1 MKKIT
6 FMLSLL
12 MSMGAMTTSAQ
23 VLSRTGWIVTTSG
36 ECDDNTSGHAAAIID
51 GKNDTY
57 WHSNW
62 GGGNAS
68 GDATN
73 TLPQF
78 FQLDLGS
85 EQEFQ
90 TIGYMPRPGIGDN
103 GVVKGFSLYVSD
115 SPFETVSSSKTAAQ
129 VVNGLGTPAMTGTF
143 NYDGETSASLKTA
156 TASSILK
163 GRYVLF
169 VVTDAVSTQINE
181 TDPSKSKYF
190 ASCAEFYLAKG
201 TTIESKTVTYHYKV
215 DGVEYATRSVQCVDV
230 TTANVPTIDYLANGT
245 ITDNADGSKDVTCT
259 TAYPFVAQ
267 ATFDANTAHWY
278 SMAVRAGSGNYL
290 LAAKDNGKVGTITK
304 ELLGCPE
311 GIGNEMQWAFVGNL
325 KDGFKLYNKANN
337 KQVVVKQVSETV
349 NNKTT
354 NYTQLELAENDGAA
368 LKLRK
373 DNNGFGLYAT
383 EGNCFNRFDEN
394 RIAEWSGFDDGSTF
408 RIQEPN
414 DYILNYAAQYSLYDD
429 NGAPEGAI
437 GANSYLSVAEN
448 LNAFKAAY
456 TAASAEGATAE
467 QIKALVAEN
476 EKIASATTT
485 TMEIGKYYR
494 LYNKQHHKYACLN
507 DNPAQVT
514 SKLIGTDNSKGA
526 SSVFYIEN
534 AEAGRYRIKVE
545 DLTLGKAK
553 LKNANPAYGGANIEL
568 GDDNY
573 GSKGSYVISHV
584 GKTFLFFDKA
594 TGSDYSYIHAGESGK
609 CMVGWEANNPASQWY
624 VVPATDV
631 EIDMTAQGDKKYA
644 SAYLPFGVSN
654 VAGATAYTGA
664 LNAEKNAIDM
674 TATTAVPANTGFV
687 LVGTEDKA
695 TLTIGEAAAIEG
707 NALIGTNTG
716 IAFAEATPKANY
728 LVFGVNADKV
738 GFYTPGN
745 VTAIPANKAYINAS
759 ALSVSA
765 IALNFGNTVTGIN
778 AATINNGE
786 NNAPIYDLSG
796 RRVWAPV
803 KGGLYIQN
811 GKKLVK

>member
-23 VLSRTGWIVTTSG
+23 VLSRTGWTVTVSG
-36 ECDDNTSGHAAAIID
+36 ENANDGGGKDAIID
-51 GKNDTY
+51 GNNSTY
-57 WHSNW
+57 WHSRYNNS
-62 GGGNAS
+62 GT
-68 GDATN
+68 GDATQ

-78 FQLDLGS
+78 FVIDLG
-85 EQEFQ
+85 QETSFGS
-90 TIGYMPRPGIGDN
+90 IGYVARPNSGN
-103 GVVKGFSLYVSD
+103 GAATSFKLYVSNT
-115 SPFETVSSSKTAAQ
+115 PFESVSDSKSAASI
-129 VVNGLGTPAMTGTF
+129 VNALGEPAISGTF
-143 NYDGETSASLKTA
+143 TYANGEGQTIKKAGST
-156 TASSILK
+156 TELK
-163 GRYVLF
+163 GRYVMF
-169 VVTDAVSTQINE
+169 VVTGSNNG
-181 TDPSKSKYF
+181 SH
-190 ASCAEFYLAKG
+190 ASCAEFYLSTELFKN
-201 TTIESKTVTYHYKV
+201 VTYHYML
-215 DGVEYATRSVQCVDV
+215 DGKEVATKTVGCPSSEEPV
-230 TTANVPTIDYLANGT
+230 TPEVALFINGT
-245 ITDNADGSKDVTCT
+245 VTKTDDSNYEVTCT
-259 TAYPFVAQ
+259 LPFTAAESYDAATAKWYAIDMHNNQ
-267 ATFDANTAHWY
+267 ANFLWKGNDDNSIAIEAIGKTTTPSLSDNYQWTI
-278 SMAVRAGSGNYL
+278 VGNY
-290 LAAKDNGKVGTITK
+290 T
-304 ELLGCPE
+304 E
-311 GIGNEMQWAFVGNL
+311 GYR
-325 KDGFKLYNKANN
+325 LYNKATN
-337 KQVVVKQVSETV
+337 KAAAFSGSSLALSETGDV
-349 NNKTT
+349 FKIAASTGSNK
-354 NYTQLELAENDGAA
+354 A
-368 LKLRK
+368 
-373 DNNGFGLYAT
+373 NGFCFYKT
-383 EGNCFNRFDEN
+383 EGNYLNHQGSSVLTWTSADE
-394 RIAEWSGFDDGSTF
+394 GSTMHV
-408 RIQEPN
+408 QAPES
-414 DYILNYAAQYSLYDD
+414 YSLAYAQTYVNYSDE
-429 NGAPEGAI
+429 GAPGGAI

-456 TAASAEGATAE
+456 AAASAENATAE
-467 QIKALVAEN
+467 QIKTLEEQNAKVAAGN
-476 EKIASATTT
+476 TS
-485 TMEIGKYYR
+485 TMEVGKYYR

-514 SKLIGTDNSKGA
+514 SKLSGTVNGKGA

-534 AEAGRYRIKVE
+534 AEAGSGRYRIKVE
-545 DLTLGKAK
+545 GLTLGKAK
-553 LKNANPAYGGANIEL
+553 LNAGDGSGANIEL

-573 GSKGSYVISHV
+573 GSKGSYAISHV
-584 GKTFLFFDKA
+584 GKTFLFFDQA
-594 TGSDYSYIHAGESGK
+594 TGSNYSYIHGGESGT

-631 EIDMTAQGDKKYA
+631 EIAMTAQGGKKYA

-664 LNAEKNAIDM
+664 LNADKNAIDM

-695 TLTIGEAAAIEG
+695 TLTIGTADAISG
-707 NALIGTNTG
+707 TNALTGTNTG

-728 LVFGVNADKV
+728 LVFGVNNGTV

-759 ALSVSA
+759 EISNQA

>member
-12 MSMGAMTTSAQ
+12 MSMGAMSTSAQ
-23 VLSRTGWIVTTSG
+23 VLSRTGWTVAVSG
-36 ECDDNTSGHAAAIID
+36 EQPHDGGGKAALID
-51 GKNDTY
+51 GDNSTF
-57 WHSNW
+57 WHSRYDANR
-62 GGGNAS
+62 GS
-68 GDATN
+68 GDVTK

-78 FQLDLGS
+78 FVIDLGK
-85 EQEFQ
+85 ETAFK
-90 TIGYMPRPGIGDN
+90 TIGYMPRSGGGN
-103 GVVKGFSLYVSD
+103 GRVTAFKLYVSD
-115 SPFETVSSSKTAAQ
+115 TEFESVSNDKSAASI
-129 VVNGLGTPAMTGTF
+129 VNALSGDPAMTGTF
-143 NYDGETSASLKTA
+143 SYDGDKGQVLKTA
-156 TASSILK
+156 TSDTELS
-163 GRYVLF
+163 GRYVMF
-169 VVTDAVSTQINE
+169 VITAATTDHDAV
-181 TDPSKSKYF
+181 
-190 ASCAEFYLAKG
+190 ASCAEFYL
-201 TTIESKTVTYHYKV
+201 SKDASLATKHITYHYKV
-215 DGVEYATRSVQCVDV
+215 DGTEVATKTAEVVIPEDQVPNLGVLTNGAVTKTDDSNYDV
-230 TTANVPTIDYLANGT
+230 ACTSNIPFTAAESYNAATAKWYVIDIHNNQANFLLKG
-245 ITDNADGSKDVTCT
+245 NADNSIAIETLGKT
-259 TAYPFVAQ
+259 TTP
-267 ATFDANTAHWY
+267 TL
-278 SMAVRAGSGNYL
+278 S
-290 LAAKDNGKVGTITK
+290 DNF
-304 ELLGCPE
+304 
-311 GIGNEMQWAFVGNL
+311 QWTFVGNINE
-325 KDGFKLYNKANN
+325 GYRIYNKATN
-337 KQVVVKQVSETV
+337 KAVALNGNAWSLSEAGDAFKIAASTGA
-349 NNKTT
+349 NK
-354 NYTQLELAENDGAA
+354 A
-368 LKLRK
+368 
-373 DNNGFGLYAT
+373 NGFCFYKEEGKYLNYNSAT
-383 EGNCFNRFDEN
+383 NVLETYSDND
-394 RIAEWSGFDDGSTF
+394 AGSTMHV
-408 RIQEPN
+408 QAPESYPLAYAQTYANYN
-414 DYILNYAAQYSLYDD
+414 DA
-429 NGAPEGAI
+429 GAPEGAI
-437 GANSYLSVAEN
+437 GANSYLTIAEN

-467 QIKALVAEN
+467 QIKTLEEQNAKVAAGN
-476 EKIASATTT
+476 AS
-485 TMEIGKYYR
+485 TMEVGKYYR

-514 SKLIGTDNSKGA
+514 SKLSGTDNGKGA

-545 DLTLGKAK
+545 NLTLGKAK
-553 LKNANPAYGGANIEL
+553 LKDGGAAYGGANIEL

-584 GKTFLFFDKA
+584 GKTFLFFDQA
-594 TGSDYSYIHAGESGK
+594 TGSDYSYIHAGENGT
-609 CMVGWEANNPASQWY
+609 CMVGWNAAAPASQWY

-644 SAYLPFGVSN
+644 SAYLPFDVSN

-674 TATTAVPANTGFV
+674 TATTSVPANNGFV
-687 LVGTEDKA
+687 LVGTENKA
-695 TLTIGEAAAIEG
+695 TLTIGKAAAIEG
-707 NALIGTNTG
+707 DNALTGTNTG

-759 ALSVSA
+759 ALSTEA

>member
-23 VLSRTGWIVTTSG
+23 VLQRAGWTVTTSG
-36 ECDDNTSGHAAAIID
+36 ECDDSNTGHAAAIID

-62 GGGNAS
+62 GNTNGS
-68 GDATN
+68 GDTSKK
-73 TLPQF
+73 LPQF

-85 EQEFQ
+85 AQDFQ
-90 TIGYMPRPGIGDN
+90 TIGYMPRKNVKYN
-103 GVVKGFSLYVSD
+103 GVVKGYKLYVSD
-115 SPFETVSSSKTAAQ
+115 SPFETVGNGKTAAQ
-129 VVNGLGTPAMTGTF
+129 IVSALGDPAMEGTF
-143 NYDGETSASLKTA
+143 SYEGENTASLKTA
-156 TASSILK
+156 TATSVLR

-169 VVTDAVSTQINE
+169 VVTDAVATTN
-181 TDPSKSKYF
+181 DHY

-201 TTIESKTVTYHYKV
+201 TTIEPKTMTYHYKV
-215 DGVEYATRSVQCVDV
+215 DGVEYATRTIQYVDAS
-230 TTANVPTIDYLANGT
+230 TAPSVPTVDYLANGT
-245 ITDNADGSKDVTCT
+245 ITDNADGSKDVACT

-267 ATFDANTAHWY
+267 TTFDANTAHWY
-278 SMAVRAGSGNYL
+278 SMAVRANDGNHL

-325 KDGFKLYNKANN
+325 KDGFTLYNKANN
-337 KQVVVKQVSETV
+337 KQIVVKQVTETV
-349 NNKTT
+349 NNKETT
-354 NYTQLELAENDGAA
+354 YTQFDLADNEGAA

-383 EGNCFNRFDEN
+383 EGYCFNRFDQD
-394 RIAEWSGFDDGSTF
+394 RIAQWEGFDDGSTF

-414 DYILNYAAQYSLYDD
+414 DYVLNYAAQYSLYDD

-437 GANSYLSVAEN
+437 GANSYLNVAEN

-456 TAASAEGATAE
+456 TAAKAGATTE
-467 QIKALVAEN
+467 TLNALAAQNKKVEEGLGETIQA
-476 EKIASATTT
+476 
-485 TMEIGKYYR
+485 GKYYR
-494 LYNKQHHKYACLN
+494 LVNAASKKTLYFDASGVMKSA
-507 DNPAQVT
+507 DNVSKSAT
-514 SKLIGTDNSKGA
+514 SVVK
-526 SSVFYIEN
+526 FEN
-534 AEAGRYRIKVE
+534 AETGRFRMKLEGKTFGKRVGNNQAI
-545 DLTLGKAK
+545 TLEA
-553 LKNANPAYGGANIEL
+553 
-568 GDDNY
+568 DNS
-573 GSKGSYVISHV
+573 GNKGSYKVVQV
-584 GKTFLFFDKA
+584 GTHFAFYDMVSNVSDRSYLHCNGSAANTLFAWD
-594 TGSDYSYIHAGESGK
+594 AGDINS
-609 CMVGWEANNPASQWY
+609 PSRWY
-624 VVPATDV
+624 VIPATDV

-644 SAYLPFGVSN
+644 SAYLPFAVSN

-664 LNAEKNAIDM
+664 LNAEKNTIDM
-674 TATTAVPANTGFV
+674 TATTSVPANTGFV

-707 NALIGTNTG
+707 NALTGTNTG

-745 VTAIPANKAYINAS
+745 VTAIPANKAYIDAS
-759 ALSVSA
+759 EVSGSA

>member
-23 VLSRTGWIVTTSG
+23 VLSRTGWTVTTSG
-36 ECDDNTSGHAAAIID
+36 ECDDSNTGHAAAIID

-62 GGGNAS
+62 GNTNGS
-68 GDATN
+68 GDTSKQ
-73 TLPQF
+73 LPQF

-90 TIGYMPRPGIGDN
+90 TIGYMPRKNVKDN
-103 GVVKGFSLYVSD
+103 GVVKGYKLYVSD
-115 SPFETVSSSKTAAQ
+115 RPFETVSSSKTAAQ
-129 VVNGLGTPAMTGTF
+129 IVSALGEPAMKGTF
-143 NYDGETSASLKTA
+143 SYEGENTASLKTA
-156 TASSILK
+156 TATSVLK

-169 VVTDAVSTQINE
+169 VVTDAVATTN
-181 TDPSKSKYF
+181 DHY

-201 TTIESKTVTYHYKV
+201 TTIESKTMTYHYKV
-215 DGVEYATRSVQCVDV
+215 DGVEYATRTISYFDAS
-230 TTANVPTIDYLANGT
+230 TAPGVPTVDYLANGAMT
-245 ITDNADGSKDVTCT
+245 KTDDSNYDVACT

-267 ATFDANTAHWY
+267 TTFDANTAHWY
-278 SMAVRAGSGNYL
+278 SMAVRANDGNHL

-325 KDGFKLYNKANN
+325 KDGFTLYNKANN
-337 KQVVVKQVSETV
+337 KQIVVKQVTETV
-349 NNKTT
+349 NNKETT
-354 NYTQLELAENDGAA
+354 YTQFDLADNEGAA

-383 EGNCFNRFDEN
+383 EGYCFNRFDQD
-394 RIAEWSGFDDGSTF
+394 RIAQWEGFDDGSTF

-414 DYILNYAAQYSLYDD
+414 DYVLNYAAQYSLYDD

-437 GANSYLSVAEN
+437 GANSYLNVAEN
-448 LNAFKAAY
+448 LNAFKTAYEAAK
-456 TAASAEGATAE
+456 AGATTE
-467 QIKALVAEN
+467 TLKALAAQNKKVKDGLGETIQA
-476 EKIASATTT
+476 
-485 TMEIGKYYR
+485 GKYYR
-494 LYNKQHHKYACLN
+494 LVNANSKRTLYFDASGVMKSA
-507 DNPAQVT
+507 DNVSKSAT
-514 SKLIGTDNSKGA
+514 SVVKFDNAESGRFRMKLEGKTFGKRVGNNQAITLEADNSG
-526 SSVFYIEN
+526 N
-534 AEAGRYRIKVE
+534 
-545 DLTLGKAK
+545 
-553 LKNANPAYGGANIEL
+553 
-568 GDDNY
+568 
-573 GSKGSYVISHV
+573 KGSYKVVQVGTHFAFYDMVSNVSDRSYLHCNGSAANTLFAWDAGDINSPSRWFVI
-584 GKTFLFFDKA
+584 
-594 TGSDYSYIHAGESGK
+594 
-609 CMVGWEANNPASQWY
+609 
-624 VVPATDV
+624 PATDV
-631 EIDMTAQGDKKYA
+631 EIDMTAQGDNTYA
-644 SAYLPFGVSN
+644 SAYLPFAVSN

-687 LVGTEDKA
+687 LVGTADKA

-707 NALIGTNTG
+707 NALTGTNTG

-759 ALSVSA
+759 ALSASA

>member
-23 VLSRTGWIVTTSG
+23 VLSRTGWTVTVSG
-36 ECDDNTSGHAAAIID
+36 ENANDGGGKDAIID
-51 GKNDTY
+51 GNNSTY
-57 WHSNW
+57 WHSRYNNS
-62 GGGNAS
+62 GT
-68 GDATN
+68 GDATQ

-78 FQLDLGS
+78 FVIDLG
-85 EQEFQ
+85 QETSFGS
-90 TIGYMPRPGIGDN
+90 IGYVARPNSGN
-103 GVVKGFSLYVSD
+103 GAATSFKLYVSNT
-115 SPFETVSSSKTAAQ
+115 PFESVSDSKSAASI
-129 VVNGLGTPAMTGTF
+129 VNALGEPAISGTF
-143 NYDGETSASLKTA
+143 TYANGEGQTIKKAAST
-156 TASSILK
+156 TELK
-163 GRYVLF
+163 GRYVMF
-169 VVTDAVSTQINE
+169 VVTGSNNG
-181 TDPSKSKYF
+181 SH
-190 ASCAEFYLAKG
+190 ASCAEFYLSTELFKN
-201 TTIESKTVTYHYKV
+201 VTYHYML
-215 DGVEYATRSVQCVDV
+215 DGKEVATKTVGCPSSEEPV
-230 TTANVPTIDYLANGT
+230 TPEVALFINGT
-245 ITDNADGSKDVTCT
+245 VTKTDDSNYEVTCT
-259 TAYPFVAQ
+259 LPFTAAESYDAATAKWYAIDMHNNQ
-267 ATFDANTAHWY
+267 ANFLWKGNDDNSIAIEAIGKTTTPSLSDNYQWTI
-278 SMAVRAGSGNYL
+278 VGNY
-290 LAAKDNGKVGTITK
+290 T
-304 ELLGCPE
+304 E
-311 GIGNEMQWAFVGNL
+311 GYR
-325 KDGFKLYNKANN
+325 LYNKATN
-337 KQVVVKQVSETV
+337 KAAAFSGSSLALSETGDV
-349 NNKTT
+349 FKIAASTGSNK
-354 NYTQLELAENDGAA
+354 A
-368 LKLRK
+368 
-373 DNNGFGLYAT
+373 NGFCFYKT
-383 EGNCFNRFDEN
+383 EGNYLNHQGSSVLTWTSADE
-394 RIAEWSGFDDGSTF
+394 GSTMHV
-408 RIQEPN
+408 QAPES
-414 DYILNYAAQYSLYDD
+414 YSLAYAQTYVNYSDE
-429 NGAPEGAI
+429 GAPEGAI

-456 TAASAEGATAE
+456 AAASAENATAE
-467 QIKALVAEN
+467 QIKTLEEQNAKVAAGN
-476 EKIASATTT
+476 TS
-485 TMEIGKYYR
+485 TMEVGKYYR

-514 SKLIGTDNSKGA
+514 SKLSGTVNGKGA

-534 AEAGRYRIKVE
+534 AEAGSGRYRIKVE
-545 DLTLGKAK
+545 GLTLGKAK
-553 LKNANPAYGGANIEL
+553 LNAGGGSGANIEL

-573 GSKGSYVISHV
+573 GSKGSYAISHV
-584 GKTFLFFDKA
+584 GKTFLFFDQA
-594 TGSDYSYIHAGESGK
+594 TGSNYSYIHGGESGT

-631 EIDMTAQGDKKYA
+631 EIAMTAQGGKKYA

-664 LNAEKNAIDM
+664 LNADKNAIDM

-695 TLTIGEAAAIEG
+695 TLTIGTADAISG
-707 NALIGTNTG
+707 TNALTGTNTG

-728 LVFGVNADKV
+728 LVFGVNNGTV

-759 ALSVSA
+759 EISNQA

>member
-23 VLSRTGWIVTTSG
+23 VLSRAGWTVTTSG
-36 ECDDNTSGHAAAIID
+36 ECDDNGYGHAAAIID
-51 GKNDTY
+51 GNNNSF

-62 GGGNAS
+62 GGSNAS
-68 GDATN
+68 GDTSKRM
-73 TLPQF
+73 PQF
-78 FQLDLGS
+78 FQVDLGS

-90 TIGYMPRPGIGDN
+90 TIGYMPRTQLDAN
-103 GVVKGFSLYVSD
+103 GVVKGYKLYVSN
-115 SPFETVSSSKTAAQ
+115 SPFETVSGSKTAAQ
-129 VVNGLGTPAMTGTF
+129 IVSALGEPAMKGTF
-143 NYDGETSASLKTA
+143 SYDGETSASLKTA
-156 TASSILK
+156 TAPSVLK

-169 VVTDAVSTQINE
+169 VVTDAVTKE
-181 TDPSKSKYF
+181 APKCF
-190 ASCAEFYLAKG
+190 ATCAEFYLSKDASIAAKS
-201 TTIESKTVTYHYKV
+201 ITYHYMV
-215 DGVEYATRSVQCVDV
+215 DGTEMATKTTEVVIPEEQVPNLGVLTNGAV
-230 TTANVPTIDYLANGT
+230 TK
-245 ITDNADGSKDVTCT
+245 TDDSNYEVTCT
-259 TAYPFVAQ
+259 SNIPFTAAENYNA
-267 ATFDANTAHWY
+267 ATAKWY
-278 SMAVRAGSGNYL
+278 VIDMHNNQGNL
-290 LAAKDNGKVGTITK
+290 LWKGNDDNSIAIETIGKTTTPS
-304 ELLGCPE
+304 LSD
-311 GIGNEMQWAFVGNL
+311 NYQWTFVGNL
-325 KDGFKLYNKANN
+325 TDGYKLYNKATN
-337 KQVVVKQVSETV
+337 KAAAFSGDALALSETGDV
-349 NNKTT
+349 FKIAASTATNK
-354 NYTQLELAENDGAA
+354 A
-368 LKLRK
+368 
-373 DNNGFGLYAT
+373 NGFCFYKT
-383 EGNCFNRFDEN
+383 EGNYLNHQGTGVKTWTKTDE
-394 RIAEWSGFDDGSTF
+394 GSTMHV
-408 RIQEPN
+408 QAPESYPLA
-414 DYILNYAAQYSLYDD
+414 YAQTYVNYSDE
-429 NGAPEGAI
+429 GAPEEAI
-437 GANSYLSVAEN
+437 GANTYLVVADN

-467 QIKALVAEN
+467 QIKTLEEQNAKVAAGN
-476 EKIASATTT
+476 AS
-485 TMEIGKYYR
+485 TMEVGKYYR

-514 SKLIGTDNSKGA
+514 SKLIGTVNGKGA

-534 AEAGRYRIKVE
+534 AEAGSGRYRIKVGG
-545 DLTLGKAK
+545 LTLGKVSMST
-553 LKNANPAYGGANIEL
+553 NIAL

-573 GSKGSYVISHV
+573 ANKGGYVISHV
-584 GKTFLFFDKA
+584 GKTFLFFDQV
-594 TGSDYSYIHAGESGK
+594 TGSNYSYIHGGDSGER
-609 CMVGWEANNPASQWY
+609 MVGWEANNNASQWY
-624 VVPATDV
+624 VIPATDV
-631 EIDMTAQGDKKYA
+631 EIDMTSQGDKMYA

-674 TATTAVPANTGFV
+674 TATTAVPANIGFV

-695 TLTIGEAAAIEG
+695 TLTIGEATAIAGE
-707 NALIGTNTG
+707 NVLTGTNTG

-759 ALSVSA
+759 ALSASA

-786 NNAPIYDLSG
+786 SNAPIYDLSG

>member
-23 VLSRTGWIVTTSG
+23 VLSRAGWSVTVSG
-36 ECDDNTSGHAAAIID
+36 EQPHDGGGKAALID
-51 GKNDTY
+51 GDNSTF
-57 WHSNW
+57 WHSRYDANR
-62 GGGNAS
+62 GS
-68 GDATN
+68 GDVTK

-78 FQLDLGS
+78 FVIDLGK
-85 EQEFQ
+85 ETAFK
-90 TIGYMPRPGIGDN
+90 TIGYMPRPGGGN
-103 GVVKGFSLYVSD
+103 GRVTAFKLYVSNTE
-115 SPFETVSSSKTAAQ
+115 FESVSNDKSAASI
-129 VVNGLGTPAMTGTF
+129 VNALSGDPAMTGTF
-143 NYDGETSASLKTA
+143 SYDGDNGQVLKTA
-156 TASSILK
+156 TSDTELR
-163 GRYVLF
+163 GRYVMF
-169 VVTDAVSTQINE
+169 VITGATTDGAAV
-181 TDPSKSKYF
+181 
-190 ASCAEFYLAKG
+190 ASCAEFYL
-201 TTIESKTVTYHYKV
+201 SKDASIATKHITYHYKV
-215 DGVEYATRSVQCVDV
+215 DGTEVATKTAEVVIPEDQVPNLGVLTNGEVTKTDDSNYDV
-230 TTANVPTIDYLANGT
+230 ACTSNIPFTAAESYNAATAKWYVIDIHNNQANFLLKG
-245 ITDNADGSKDVTCT
+245 NADNSIAVETLGKT
-259 TAYPFVAQ
+259 TTP
-267 ATFDANTAHWY
+267 TL
-278 SMAVRAGSGNYL
+278 S
-290 LAAKDNGKVGTITK
+290 DNF
-304 ELLGCPE
+304 
-311 GIGNEMQWAFVGNL
+311 QWTFVGNINE
-325 KDGFKLYNKANN
+325 GYRIYNKATN
-337 KQVVVKQVSETV
+337 KAVALNGSAWSLGEAGDAFKIAVSTGA
-349 NNKTT
+349 NK
-354 NYTQLELAENDGAA
+354 A
-368 LKLRK
+368 
-373 DNNGFGLYAT
+373 NGFCFYKEEGKYLNYNSAT
-383 EGNCFNRFDEN
+383 NVLETYSDND
-394 RIAEWSGFDDGSTF
+394 AGSTMHV
-408 RIQEPN
+408 QAPESYPLA
-414 DYILNYAAQYSLYDD
+414 YAQTYVNYSDE
-429 NGAPEGAI
+429 GAPEEAI
-437 GANSYLSVAEN
+437 GANTYLVVADN

-456 TAASAEGATAE
+456 IAASAEGATAE
-467 QIKALVAEN
+467 QIKTLEEQNAKVAAGN
-476 EKIASATTT
+476 AS
-485 TMEIGKYYR
+485 TMEVGKYYR

-514 SKLIGTDNSKGA
+514 SKLSGTDNGKGA

-534 AEAGRYRIKVE
+534 AEVGRYRIKVE
-545 DLTLGKAK
+545 NLTLGKAK
-553 LKNANPAYGGANIEL
+553 LKAGGAANGGANIEL

-584 GKTFLFFDKA
+584 GKTFLFFDQA
-594 TGSDYSYIHAGESGK
+594 TGSDYSYIHAGENGT
-609 CMVGWEANNPASQWY
+609 CMVGWNATAPASQWY

-695 TLTIGEAAAIEG
+695 TLTIGEPTAIAGE
-707 NALIGTNTG
+707 NVLTGTNTG

-728 LVFGVNADKV
+728 LVFGVNAGNV

-759 ALSVSA
+759 ALSASA

-786 NNAPIYDLSG
+786 SNAPIYDLSG

>member
-23 VLSRTGWIVTTSG
+23 VLSRTGWTVTVSG
-36 ECDDNTSGHAAAIID
+36 ENANDGGGKDAIID
-51 GKNDTY
+51 GNNSTY
-57 WHSNW
+57 WHSRYNNS
-62 GGGNAS
+62 GT
-68 GDATN
+68 GDATQ

-78 FQLDLGS
+78 FVIDLG
-85 EQEFQ
+85 QETSFGS
-90 TIGYMPRPGIGDN
+90 IGYVARPNSGN
-103 GVVKGFSLYVSD
+103 GAATSFKLYVSNT
-115 SPFETVSSSKTAAQ
+115 PFESVSDSKSAASI
-129 VVNGLGTPAMTGTF
+129 VNALGEPAISGTF
-143 NYDGETSASLKTA
+143 TYANGEGQTIKKAGST
-156 TASSILK
+156 TELK
-163 GRYVLF
+163 GRYVMF
-169 VVTDAVSTQINE
+169 VVTGSNNG
-181 TDPSKSKYF
+181 SH
-190 ASCAEFYLAKG
+190 ASCAEFYLSTELFKN
-201 TTIESKTVTYHYKV
+201 VTYHYML
-215 DGVEYATRSVQCVDV
+215 DGKEVATKTVGCPSSEEPV
-230 TTANVPTIDYLANGT
+230 TPEVALFINGT
-245 ITDNADGSKDVTCT
+245 VTKTDDSNYEVTCT
-259 TAYPFVAQ
+259 LPFTAAESYDAATAKWYAIDMHNNQ
-267 ATFDANTAHWY
+267 ANFLWKGNDDNSIAIEAIGKTTTPSLSDNYQWTI
-278 SMAVRAGSGNYL
+278 VGNY
-290 LAAKDNGKVGTITK
+290 T
-304 ELLGCPE
+304 E
-311 GIGNEMQWAFVGNL
+311 GYR
-325 KDGFKLYNKANN
+325 LYNKATN
-337 KQVVVKQVSETV
+337 KAAAFSGSSLALSETGDV
-349 NNKTT
+349 FKIAASTGSNK
-354 NYTQLELAENDGAA
+354 A
-368 LKLRK
+368 
-373 DNNGFGLYAT
+373 NGFCFYKT
-383 EGNCFNRFDEN
+383 EGNYLNHRGSSVLTWTSADE
-394 RIAEWSGFDDGSTF
+394 GSTMHV
-408 RIQEPN
+408 QAPES
-414 DYILNYAAQYSLYDD
+414 YSLAYAQTYVNYSDE
-429 NGAPEGAI
+429 GAPEGAI

-456 TAASAEGATAE
+456 AAASAENATAE
-467 QIKALVAEN
+467 QIKTLEEQNAKVAAGN
-476 EKIASATTT
+476 TS
-485 TMEIGKYYR
+485 TMEVGKYYR

-514 SKLIGTDNSKGA
+514 SKLSGTVNGKGA

-534 AEAGRYRIKVE
+534 AEAGSGRYRIKVE
-545 DLTLGKAK
+545 GLTLGKAK
-553 LKNANPAYGGANIEL
+553 LNAGGGSGANIEL

-573 GSKGSYVISHV
+573 GSKGSYAISHV
-584 GKTFLFFDKA
+584 GKTFLFFDQA
-594 TGSDYSYIHAGESGK
+594 TGSNYSYIHGGESGT

-631 EIDMTAQGDKKYA
+631 EIAMTAQGGKKYA

-664 LNAEKNAIDM
+664 LNADKNAIDM

-695 TLTIGEAAAIEG
+695 TLTIGTADAISG
-707 NALIGTNTG
+707 TNALTGTNTG

-728 LVFGVNADKV
+728 LVFGVNNGTV

-759 ALSVSA
+759 EISNQA

>member
-23 VLSRTGWIVTTSG
+23 VLSRTGWTVTTSG
-36 ECDDNTSGHAAAIID
+36 ECDDSNTGHAAAIID

-62 GGGNAS
+62 GNTNGS
-68 GDATN
+68 GDTSKK
-73 TLPQF
+73 LPQF

-85 EQEFQ
+85 AQEFQ
-90 TIGYMPRPGIGDN
+90 TIGYMPRKNVKDN
-103 GVVKGFSLYVSD
+103 GVVKGYKLYVSD
-115 SPFETVSSSKTAAQ
+115 SPFETVGNGKTAAQ
-129 VVNGLGTPAMTGTF
+129 IVSALGDPAMVGTF
-143 NYDGETSASLKTA
+143 SYEGENTASLKTA
-156 TASSILK
+156 TATSVLR

-169 VVTDAVSTQINE
+169 VVTDAVATTN
-181 TDPSKSKYF
+181 DHY

-201 TTIESKTVTYHYKV
+201 TTIESKTMTYHYKV
-215 DGVEYATRSVQCVDV
+215 DGVEYATRTIQYVDAS
-230 TTANVPTIDYLANGT
+230 TAPSVPTVDYLANGT
-245 ITDNADGSKDVTCT
+245 ITDNADGSKDVACT

-267 ATFDANTAHWY
+267 TTFDANTAHWY
-278 SMAVRAGSGNYL
+278 SMAVRANDGNHL

-325 KDGFKLYNKANN
+325 KDGFTLYNKANN
-337 KQVVVKQVSETV
+337 KQIVVKQVTETV
-349 NNKTT
+349 NNKETT
-354 NYTQLELAENDGAA
+354 YTQFDLADNEGAA

-383 EGNCFNRFDEN
+383 EGYCFNRFDQD
-394 RIAEWSGFDDGSTF
+394 RIAQWEGFDDGSTF

-414 DYILNYAAQYSLYDD
+414 DYVLNYAAQYSLYDD

-437 GANSYLSVAEN
+437 GANSYLNVAEN

-456 TAASAEGATAE
+456 TAAKAGATTE
-467 QIKALVAEN
+467 TLNALAAQNKKVEEGLGETIQA
-476 EKIASATTT
+476 
-485 TMEIGKYYR
+485 GKYYR
-494 LYNKQHHKYACLN
+494 LVNAASKKTLYFDASGVMKSA
-507 DNPAQVT
+507 DNVSKSAT
-514 SKLIGTDNSKGA
+514 SVVK
-526 SSVFYIEN
+526 FEN
-534 AEAGRYRIKVE
+534 AETGRFRMKLEGKTFGKRVGNNQAI
-545 DLTLGKAK
+545 TLEA
-553 LKNANPAYGGANIEL
+553 
-568 GDDNY
+568 DNS
-573 GSKGSYVISHV
+573 GNKGSYKVVQVGTHFAFYDMVSNVSDRSYLHCNGSAANTLFAWDAGDINSPSRWFVI
-584 GKTFLFFDKA
+584 
-594 TGSDYSYIHAGESGK
+594 
-609 CMVGWEANNPASQWY
+609 
-624 VVPATDV
+624 PATDV
-631 EIDMTAQGDKKYA
+631 EIDMTAQGDNTYA
-644 SAYLPFGVSN
+644 SAYLPFAVSN

-687 LVGTEDKA
+687 LVGTENKA
-695 TLTIGEAAAIEG
+695 TLTIGTADAISG
-707 NALIGTNTG
+707 TNALTGSNFNT
-716 IAFAEATPKANY
+716 ALTDATRANY
-728 LVFGVNADKV
+728 LVFGVNNGTV

-745 VTAIPANKAYINAS
+745 VTAIPANKAYIDAS
-759 ALSVSA
+759 EVSGSA

>member
-23 VLSRTGWIVTTSG
+23 VLPRAGWSVTVSG
-36 ECDDNTSGHAAAIID
+36 EQPHDGGGKAALID
-51 GKNDTY
+51 GDNSTF
-57 WHSNW
+57 WHSRYDANR
-62 GGGNAS
+62 GS
-68 GDATN
+68 GDVTK

-78 FQLDLGS
+78 FVIDLGK
-85 EQEFQ
+85 ETAFK
-90 TIGYMPRPGIGDN
+90 TIGYMPRPGGGN
-103 GVVKGFSLYVSD
+103 GRVTAFKLYVSNTE
-115 SPFETVSSSKTAAQ
+115 FESVSNDKSAASI
-129 VVNGLGTPAMTGTF
+129 VNALSGDPAMTGTF
-143 NYDGETSASLKTA
+143 SYDGDNGQVLKTA
-156 TASSILK
+156 TSNTELS
-163 GRYVLF
+163 GRYVMF
-169 VVTDAVSTQINE
+169 VITGATTDGAAV
-181 TDPSKSKYF
+181 
-190 ASCAEFYLAKG
+190 ASCAEFYL
-201 TTIESKTVTYHYKV
+201 SKDASIATKHITYHYKV
-215 DGVEYATRSVQCVDV
+215 DGTEVATKTAEVVIPEDQVPNLGVLTNGEVTKTDDSNYDV
-230 TTANVPTIDYLANGT
+230 ACTSNIPFTAAESYNAATAKWYVIDIHNNQANFLLKG
-245 ITDNADGSKDVTCT
+245 NADNSIAVETLGKT
-259 TAYPFVAQ
+259 TTP
-267 ATFDANTAHWY
+267 TL
-278 SMAVRAGSGNYL
+278 S
-290 LAAKDNGKVGTITK
+290 DNF
-304 ELLGCPE
+304 
-311 GIGNEMQWAFVGNL
+311 QWTFVGNINE
-325 KDGFKLYNKANN
+325 GYRIYNKATN
-337 KQVVVKQVSETV
+337 KAVALNGSAWSLGEAGDAFKIAVSTGA
-349 NNKTT
+349 NK
-354 NYTQLELAENDGAA
+354 A
-368 LKLRK
+368 
-373 DNNGFGLYAT
+373 NGFCFYKEEGKYLNYNSAT
-383 EGNCFNRFDEN
+383 NVLETYSDND
-394 RIAEWSGFDDGSTF
+394 AGSTMHV
-408 RIQEPN
+408 QAPESYPLAYAQTYANYN
-414 DYILNYAAQYSLYDD
+414 DA
-429 NGAPEGAI
+429 GAPEDAI

-467 QIKALVAEN
+467 VIKTLEAQN
-476 EKIASATTT
+476 EKVAAGNTS
-485 TMEIGKYYR
+485 TMEVGKYYR

-514 SKLIGTDNSKGA
+514 SKLSGTVNSKGA

-534 AEAGRYRIKVE
+534 AEAGSGRYRIKVE
-545 DLTLGKAK
+545 NLTLGKAK
-553 LKNANPAYGGANIEL
+553 LKNSNPAYGGANIEL

-584 GKTFLFFDKA
+584 GKTFLFFDQA
-594 TGSDYSYIHAGESGK
+594 TGSDYSYIHAGENGT
-609 CMVGWEANNPASQWY
+609 CMVGWSATPASQWY
-624 VVPATDV
+624 VIPATDV

-674 TATTAVPANTGFV
+674 TATTAVPANIGFV

-695 TLTIGEAAAIEG
+695 TLTIGEATAIAGE
-707 NALIGTNTG
+707 NVLTGTNTG

-759 ALSVSA
+759 ALSASA

-786 NNAPIYDLSG
+786 SNAPIYDLSG

>member
-23 VLSRTGWIVTTSG
+23 VLSRTGWTVTVSG
-36 ECDDNTSGHAAAIID
+36 ENANDGGGKDAIID
-51 GKNDTY
+51 GNNSTY
-57 WHSNW
+57 WHSRYNNS
-62 GGGNAS
+62 GT
-68 GDATN
+68 GDATQ

-78 FQLDLGS
+78 FVIDLG
-85 EQEFQ
+85 QETSFGS
-90 TIGYMPRPGIGDN
+90 IGYVARPNSGN
-103 GVVKGFSLYVSD
+103 GAATSFKLYVSNT
-115 SPFETVSSSKTAAQ
+115 PFESVSDSKSAASI
-129 VVNGLGTPAMTGTF
+129 VNALGEPAISGTF
-143 NYDGETSASLKTA
+143 TYANGEGQTIKKAGST
-156 TASSILK
+156 TELK
-163 GRYVLF
+163 GRYVMF
-169 VVTDAVSTQINE
+169 VVTGSNNG
-181 TDPSKSKYF
+181 SH
-190 ASCAEFYLAKG
+190 ASCAEFYLSTELFKN
-201 TTIESKTVTYHYKV
+201 VTYHYML
-215 DGVEYATRSVQCVDV
+215 DGKEVATKTVGFPPSEEPV
-230 TTANVPTIDYLANGT
+230 APEIALFINGT
-245 ITDNADGSKDVTCT
+245 VTKTDDSNYKVTCT
-259 TAYPFVAQ
+259 LPFTAAESYDAATAKWYAIDMHNNQ
-267 ATFDANTAHWY
+267 ANFLWKGNDDNSIAIEAIGKTTTPSLSDNYQWTI
-278 SMAVRAGSGNYL
+278 VGNY
-290 LAAKDNGKVGTITK
+290 T
-304 ELLGCPE
+304 E
-311 GIGNEMQWAFVGNL
+311 GYR
-325 KDGFKLYNKANN
+325 LYNKATN
-337 KQVVVKQVSETV
+337 KAAAFSGSSLALSETGDV
-349 NNKTT
+349 FKIAASTGSNK
-354 NYTQLELAENDGAA
+354 A
-368 LKLRK
+368 
-373 DNNGFGLYAT
+373 NGFCFYKT
-383 EGNCFNRFDEN
+383 EGNYLNHQGSSVLTWTSADE
-394 RIAEWSGFDDGSTF
+394 GSTMHV
-408 RIQEPN
+408 QAPES
-414 DYILNYAAQYSLYDD
+414 YSLAYAQTYVNYSDE
-429 NGAPEGAI
+429 GAPEEAI
-437 GANSYLSVAEN
+437 GANAYLAVAEN

-456 TAASAEGATAE
+456 SAASAEGATAE
-467 QIKALVAEN
+467 QIKTLEEQNAKVAAGN
-476 EKIASATTT
+476 TS
-485 TMEIGKYYR
+485 TMEVGKYYR

-514 SKLIGTDNSKGA
+514 SKLSGTVNGKGA

-534 AEAGRYRIKVE
+534 AEAGSGRYRIKVE
-545 DLTLGKAK
+545 GLTLGKAK
-553 LKNANPAYGGANIEL
+553 LNAGGGSGANIEL

-573 GSKGSYVISHV
+573 GNKGSYAISHV
-584 GKTFLFFDKA
+584 GKTFLFFDQA
-594 TGSDYSYIHAGESGK
+594 TGSNYSYIHGGESGT

-687 LVGTEDKA
+687 LVGTADKA
-695 TLTIGEAAAIEG
+695 TLTIGKADAIEG

-728 LVFGVNADKV
+728 LVFGVNNGTV

-759 ALSVSA
+759 AVENSA

>member
-23 VLSRTGWIVTTSG
+23 VLPRAGWTVTTSG
-36 ECDDNTSGHAAAIID
+36 ECDDNGSGHAAAIID
-51 GKNDTY
+51 GDNSTY
-57 WHSNW
+57 WHSRYN

-68 GDATN
+68 GDATYK
-73 TLPQF
+73 LPQF
-78 FQLDLGS
+78 FVIDLGKETTFGS
-85 EQEFQ
+85 
-90 TIGYMPRPGIGDN
+90 IGYVPRPNLGN
-103 GVVKGFSLYVSD
+103 GTATSFKLYVNNTGFESVSD
-115 SPFETVSSSKTAAQ
+115 SKSAASI
-129 VVNGLGTPAMTGTF
+129 VNALGEPAISGTF
-143 NYDGETSASLKTA
+143 TYANGEGQTIKKAGST
-156 TASSILK
+156 TELK
-163 GRYVLF
+163 GRYVMF
-169 VVTDAVSTQINE
+169 VVTGSNNG
-181 TDPSKSKYF
+181 SH
-190 ASCAEFYLAKG
+190 ASCAEFYLSTELFKN
-201 TTIESKTVTYHYKV
+201 VTYHYKL
-215 DGVEYATRSVQCVDV
+215 DGKEFATKTVGCPSSEEPVAPVLAFITNGAV
-230 TTANVPTIDYLANGT
+230 TK
-245 ITDNADGSKDVTCT
+245 TDDSNYEVTCT
-259 TAYPFVAQ
+259 LNVPFTAAKSYNAETAKWYVIDIHNNQ
-267 ATFDANTAHWY
+267 A
-278 SMAVRAGSGNYL
+278 NYL
-290 LAAKDNGKVGTITK
+290 WKGNDDNSIATEAIGKTTTPS
-304 ELLGCPE
+304 LLSD
-311 GIGNEMQWAFVGNL
+311 NYQWTFVGNFV
-325 KDGFKLYNKANN
+325 DGYTLYNKATN
-337 KQVVVKQVSETV
+337 KAAAFDNGLLKLSETGDV
-349 NNKTT
+349 FKIAASTGSNK
-354 NYTQLELAENDGAA
+354 A
-368 LKLRK
+368 
-373 DNNGFGLYAT
+373 NGFCFYKT
-383 EGNCFNRFDEN
+383 EGNYLNQKPDASGIATYTYADE
-394 RIAEWSGFDDGSTF
+394 GSTMHV
-408 RIQEPN
+408 QAPESYPLAYAQTYANYN
-414 DYILNYAAQYSLYDD
+414 DED
-429 NGAPEGAI
+429 APEGAI
-437 GANSYLSVAEN
+437 GANSYLTVAEN

-467 QIKALVAEN
+467 QIKTLVAEN
-476 EKIASATTT
+476 EKVAAATTT

-514 SKLIGTDNSKGA
+514 SKLSGTDNSKGA

-545 DLTLGKAK
+545 NLTLGKAK
-553 LKNANPAYGGANIEL
+553 LKDGGAAYGGANIEL

-573 GSKGSYVISHV
+573 GNKGSYVISHV

-594 TGSDYSYIHAGESGK
+594 TGSDYSYIHAGENGK
-609 CMVGWEANNPASQWY
+609 CMVGWNAAAPASQWY
-624 VVPATDV
+624 VIPATDV

-664 LNAEKNAIDM
+664 LNTEKNAIDM

-687 LVGTEDKA
+687 LVGTENKA

-716 IAFAEATPKANY
+716 VTFADATPRANY
-728 LVFGVNADKV
+728 LVFGVNNEKV
-738 GFYTPGN
+738 GFYTPSSS
-745 VTAIPANKAYINAS
+745 VTSIPANKAYINAS
-759 ALSVSA
+759 AITGSA